1 MIALAQLTVLDFNA
15 GFGLKQAETKLELRF
30 KKQFSKVVQSLV
42 AKKIISKKGKVYLN
56 HLMDEVVQRQLSKE
70 EYPIPAPKNV
80 RKNIALVET
89 PDKKQSINTMRTRF
103 SVQILNILQILA
115 KLRNFFNLF

>member
-1 MIALAQLTVLDFNA
+1 MIARSQLTVLDFNA
-15 GFGLKQAETKLELRF
+15 GLGLKQAETKLGELRF
-30 KKQFSKVVQSLV
+30 KKQFSKVVKSLV
-42 AKKIISKKGKVYLN
+42 AKKIIWKKGEIYLN

-103 SVQILNILQILA
+103 SV
-115 KLRNFFNLF
+115 

>member
-1 MIALAQLTVLDFNA
+1 M
-15 GFGLKQAETKLELRF
+15 
-30 KKQFSKVVQSLV
+30 V

>member
-1 MIALAQLTVLDFNA
+1 MIARSQLTVLDFNA
-15 GFGLKQAETKLELRF
+15 GLGLKQAETKLELRF

-89 PDKKQSINTMRTRF
+89 PDKKHSINTMRTRF

>member
-15 GFGLKQAETKLELRF
+15 GFGLKQAETKLELGF

-89 PDKKQSINTMRTRF
+89 PDKKHSINTMRTRF

>member
-1 MIALAQLTVLDFNA
+1 
-15 GFGLKQAETKLELRF
+15 
-30 KKQFSKVVQSLV
+30 
-42 AKKIISKKGKVYLN
+42 
-56 HLMDEVVQRQLSKE
+56 MDEVVQRQLSKE

-80 RKNIALVET
+80 RIRKNIALVET

>member
-80 RKNIALVET
+80 RIRKNIALVET

-103 SVQILNILQILA
+103 SV
-115 KLRNFFNLF
+115 

>member
-1 MIALAQLTVLDFNA
+1 
-15 GFGLKQAETKLELRF
+15 
-30 KKQFSKVVQSLV
+30 
-42 AKKIISKKGKVYLN
+42 
-56 HLMDEVVQRQLSKE
+56 MDEVVQRQLSKE
-70 EYPIPAPKNV
+70 QYPIPTPKNV

>member
-56 HLMDEVVQRQLSKE
+56 HLMNEVVQRQLSKE

-89 PDKKQSINTMRTRF
+89 PDKKHSINTMRTRF

>member
-1 MIALAQLTVLDFNA
+1 
-15 GFGLKQAETKLELRF
+15 
-30 KKQFSKVVQSLV
+30 
-42 AKKIISKKGKVYLN
+42 
-56 HLMDEVVQRQLSKE
+56 MDEVVQRQLSKE

>member
-1 MIALAQLTVLDFNA
+1 MLDFNA
-15 GFGLKQAETKLELRF
+15 GLGLKQAETKLELRF

-42 AKKIISKKGKVYLN
+42 AKKIISKKGKIYLN
-56 HLMDEVVQRQLSKE
+56 HLMDEVVQQQLSKE
-70 EYPIPAPKNV
+70 EYPIPAPKNA

-103 SVQILNILQILA
+103 SV
-115 KLRNFFNLF
+115 

>member
-1 MIALAQLTVLDFNA
+1 M
-15 GFGLKQAETKLELRF
+15 
-30 KKQFSKVVQSLV
+30 V

-89 PDKKQSINTMRTRF
+89 PDKKHSINTMRTRF

>member
-1 MIALAQLTVLDFNA
+1 M
-15 GFGLKQAETKLELRF
+15 
-30 KKQFSKVVQSLV
+30 V
-42 AKKIISKKGKVYLN
+42 AKKIISKKGKIYLN
-56 HLMDEVVQRQLSKE
+56 HLIDEVVQQQLSQE

>member
-1 MIALAQLTVLDFNA
+1 MLDFNA
-15 GFGLKQAETKLELRF
+15 GLGLKQAETKLELRF

-42 AKKIISKKGKVYLN
+42 AKKIISKKGKIYLN
-56 HLMDEVVQRQLSKE
+56 HLMDEVVQQQLSQE

-103 SVQILNILQILA
+103 SV
-115 KLRNFFNLF
+115 

>member
-89 PDKKQSINTMRTRF
+89 PDKKHSINTMRTRF